1 MYRFGRVVVVDAI
14 TTSGAANTTVNLV
27 HIVVF
32 LFRLWIIIGGVVPA
46 VQWLLMKMDG
56 VAGLGPHEAIPLGV
70 FGLEPVSAV
79 GAVRCSAIGK
89 WRTVR
94 VDVKW
99 PGGISRPCVC
109 VTHSCIEHV
118 DILLG

>member
-14 TTSGAANTTVNLV
+14 TTSGAANTVNLV
-27 HIVVF
+27 HIVVVF
-32 LFRLWIIIGGVVPA
+32 LFRLWIIIGGVAPA

-56 VAGLGPHEAIPLGV
+56 VAGLGLQEAIPLGV

-94 VDVKW
+94 VDVRSTNFEK
-99 PGGISRPCVC
+99 IRRTRFTYSV
-109 VTHSCIEHV
+109 SLYNI
-118 DILLG
+118 